1 MNPATWRLLCLGSFV
16 AMVAL
21 GIAGAVA
28 EGLMEGAPAS
38 LAFRLAFAVPMGLA
52 FLLFVASVPP
62 VAIRFFIAA
71 QERIGNAAHPIVRFL
86 REHERSVVIAVWLVW
101 IAGALIAAP
110 VIVQDILHAP

>member
-1 MNPATWRLLCLGSFV
+1 MTPATWRLLCLGSFV

-21 GIAGAVA
+21 GITGAVA

-38 LAFRLAFAVPMGLA
+38 LALRLAFAVPMGLA

-62 VAIRFFIAA
+62 VAIRFFIAG
-71 QERIGNAAHPIVRFL
+71 QLRIGNAAHPVVRFL
-86 REHERSVVIAVWLVW
+86 QRNEQAVVIAVWLVW

-110 VIVQDILHAP
+110 VIIQDIMSAP